1 MTTKTAAPPPPN
13 TIAEV
18 ELPLH
23 NHVALEQLT
32 QERDRLSVEVTAASA
47 AGIATSLTVNP
58 IGLFFF
64 ALAYPPMI
72 RVEKLT
78 RIITVMEALLTEF
91 EASGVRIFPTVAQPE
106 GNPID
111 LFVQFPKKA
120 HILISIRSKGNG
132 EVVYN
137 EEKEVLY
144 FRRDDKGTRLWKPCP
159 LVELGDYAMW
169 LNKNRTLF
177 GMSSREIRN
186 LPLAKVLVLWTPT
199 RPNTHRQH
207 LYSTVGSVEL
217 LAIKRKGVAFMIT
230 KEEIIDFTRAYLASY
245 EEKES
250 KKNLNPHVV

>member
-1 MTTKTAAPPPPN
+1 MTPETAAPPYSN
-13 TIAEV
+13 AIVEV

-23 NHVALEQLT
+23 NHAALEQLK
-32 QERDRLSVEVTAASA
+32 QERDRLSLEAAATGA

-58 IGLFFF
+58 IGLLFF
-64 ALAYPPMI
+64 ALAYPPTI

-91 EASGVRIFPTVAQPE
+91 EASDVRIFPTVAQPE

-120 HILISIRSKGNG
+120 HIIISIRSKGNG
-132 EVVYN
+132 EVIYN
-137 EEKEVLY
+137 EEKEALY
-144 FRRDDKGTRLWKPCP
+144 LRRDEKGTRLWRPCP

-169 LNKNRTLF
+169 LNKNRTIF

-186 LPLAKVLVLWTPT
+186 LPLAKVLVLWNPT
-199 RPNTHRQH
+199 RPNRHRQH

-217 LAIKRKGVAFMIT
+217 LAIKRKGVAFLIT
-230 KEEIIDFTRAYLASY
+230 KEEVTDFTKAYLASY
-245 EEKES
+245 E
-250 KKNLNPHVV
+250 KNAP